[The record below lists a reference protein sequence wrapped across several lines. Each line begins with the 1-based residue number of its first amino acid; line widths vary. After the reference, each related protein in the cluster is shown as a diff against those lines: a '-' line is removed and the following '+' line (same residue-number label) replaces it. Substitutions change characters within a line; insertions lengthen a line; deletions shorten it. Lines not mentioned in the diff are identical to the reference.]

1 MKLAISLI
9 LALIAVSPLFAA
21 EERTPCVVLGSPVNI
36 RSGSAANSPVIDSI
50 AEGQMIDMLQLEDT
64 PVTIGNLTD
73 VWAQV
78 RTPGQGRLGY
88 VFAAFLFPLYELTA
102 NPWLNM
108 NADGVVLERV
118 SFAQNGTFAWEA
130 SPDANGNL
138 KKATGRWQRAGR
150 TITLT
155 FTRIA
160 AGMNINPVHSEA
172 STFTGTNK
180 PAPSSASMQ
189 RFRADSKRQPCC
201 TKKPPVKVAVCNQ
214 NALLDAE
221 VSFF

>member
-9 LALIAVSPLFAA
+9 LALIAVSPLFTA

-36 RSGSAANSPVIDSI
+36 RSGSTATSPVIDSI

-160 AGMNINPVHSEA
+160 AGMNINPGAQRSLYLYRHEQASALASEYSTISGGLKKTTVLYKKAA
-172 STFTGTNK
+172 SEGC
-180 PAPSSASMQ
+180 SM
-189 RFRADSKRQPCC
+189 
-201 TKKPPVKVAVCNQ
+201 
-214 NALLDAE
+214 
-221 VSFF
+221 